1 VASQHKRSV
10 YRNLRAEA
18 VARKYVGAART
29 HLVPAMRLAEVE
41 AVAEEDRRGERRMR
55 PGNKNRSGGISADSR
70 AQIHPQSTKTAATV
84 PTPNNGA
91 GFGGLY

>member
-1 VASQHKRSV
+1 VASQHKRSI

-55 PGNKNRSGGISADSR
+55 PGNKNRPGGISSVAE
-70 AQIHPQSTKTAATV
+70 QPSTNPPAVNKNCCNR
-84 PTPNNGA
+84 PDP
-91 GFGGLY
+91 